1 MGKRY
6 YCDYCDR
13 SFVDDL
19 EARKKHLNG
28 SVHMRLKKEH
38 YDSFRGEL
46 LCTWYILDLSFN
58 IEGCERILAKKISPV
73 IQQYDTVFSALCVHT
88 CRS

>member
-1 MGKRY
+1 MMGKRY

-38 YDSFRGEL
+38 YDSFRGKL
-46 LCTWYILDLSFN
+46 LCS
-58 IEGCERILAKKISPV
+58 
-73 IQQYDTVFSALCVHT
+73 
-88 CRS
+88 

>member
-13 SFVDDL
+13 SFIDDL

-28 SVHMRLKKEH
+28 SMHMRLKKEH
-38 YDSFRGEL
+38 YDKYRGKL
-46 LCTWYILDLSFN
+46 LFAR
-58 IEGCERILAKKISPV
+58 EE
-73 IQQYDTVFSALCVHT
+73 DTFFI
-88 CRS
+88 

>member
-13 SFVDDL
+13 SFIDDL

-28 SVHMRLKKEH
+28 SMHMRLRKEH
-38 YDSFRGEL
+38 YDSIRGKLNMYGITDTFIIYFEKQ
-46 LCTWYILDLSFN
+46 D
-58 IEGCERILAKKISPV
+58 CEHISKCHQLKLP
-73 IQQYDTVFSALCVHT
+73 I
-88 CRS
+88 

>member
-13 SFVDDL
+13 SFIDDL

-28 SVHMRLKKEH
+28 SMHMRLRKEH
-38 YDSFRGEL
+38 YDSFRGKL
-46 LCTWYILDLSFN
+46 LCVRHNTRIHYLIFNFKIVNTCIEMTPIKTANLIYLTDL
-58 IEGCERILAKKISPV
+58 I
-73 IQQYDTVFSALCVHT
+73 
-88 CRS
+88 